1 VDIDSRGSRGVTRPL
16 FVTRPLMPPLEE
28 FLPSIEAIWKSG
40 QVTNGGAFHQAFE
53 AELARYL
60 GVQHVSVVASGTVGL
75 LLALRSLGLQG
86 EVITSPYSFVA
97 TSHALLWLGLTP
109 VFADIDPTSFN
120 LDPAAVEAAI
130 TPRTCA
136 ILAVHTYGQPCDVE
150 GLAAVAMRHGLK
162 LVYDAAHA
170 FGVCDA
176 GGSILRYGNLS
187 VLSFHGTKV
196 FHTFEGGA
204 VISPD
209 AATKKEIDYLR
220 NFGFVDEVTV
230 VEAGMNG
237 KMDELRAAFGLLQL
251 KHVDAAIEL
260 RREIDAFYRQRLDRL
275 EGLRCMPSP
284 RVARF
289 NFGYFPV
296 FFETGGRDARDA
308 AYEAMRAAGV
318 MVRRYFHPLISD
330 FPMYAASRGRGH
342 AALPIARRCADSVLC
357 LPIYPGMEDSDCER
371 VVDALKA
378 ALA

>member
-1 VDIDSRGSRGVTRPL
+1 MTRPL

-28 FLPSIEAIWKSG
+28 FLPALEAIWQSG

-53 AELARYL
+53 AALARYL
-60 GVQHVSVVASGTVGL
+60 GVRHVSVCANGTVGL
-75 LLALRSLGLQG
+75 LLALRSLGLRG

-97 TSHALLWLGLTP
+97 TSHALLWLGLSP
-109 VFADIDPTSFN
+109 VFADIDPTSCN

-130 TPRTCA
+130 TPRTSA

-150 GLAAVAMRHGLK
+150 GLAAVAARHGLK

-170 FGVCDA
+170 FGVCDE
-176 GGSILRYGNLS
+176 GGSVLRYGDLS

-209 AATKKEIDYLR
+209 AATKKEIDFLR
-220 NFGFVDEVTV
+220 NFGFVDEVTI

-251 KHVDAAIEL
+251 EHVDAAIEQ
-260 RREIDAFYRQRLDRL
+260 RREIDAFYRQHLDGVD
-275 EGLRCMPSP
+275 GLRCMPSP
-284 RVARF
+284 RVLRF

-296 FFETGGRDARDA
+296 FFEAGGRDARDA
-308 AYEAMRAAGV
+308 AYDAMRASGV
-318 MVRRYFHPLISD
+318 MVRRYFYPLISD
-330 FPMYAASRGRGH
+330 FPMYSRCIGAENAG
-342 AALPIARRCADSVLC
+342 LPVARRCADSVLC
-357 LPIYPGMEDSDCER
+357 LPIYPGMERSECER
-371 VVDALKA
+371 VVATLKA
-378 ALA
+378 GLA